1 MKRYVIHILIG
12 MALCL
17 QACRGNID
25 TEEMAID
32 MTAASVENTTRALI
46 NSVADLREFCVDG
59 YKEGTSNE
67 QVFMFNKHLVVQNAN
82 SGKWEYSPTRYWDRK
97 GTYYFGAYAPEDITV
112 NRTEDKGV
120 LAISAPNWQT
130 IDGNEKDIVV
140 ATSQGTATYYIDTHY
155 RKVKFDF
162 EHILAQLEVQMVR
175 SSLTSSEY
183 RLTQLTYGSVPAEDK
198 ATPYKFDYALPA
210 YSAMGTAVL
219 GSKEAYSNAT
229 GVVVPSETGS
239 ETDREVTTFKH
250 LVVPFAVDGTDGMTI
265 KVGYYTSFNTTGKE
279 VTVNTGLTAMEA
291 GKRYVLKLT
300 FNSGIDISTSV
311 EVADWITE
319 EYDED
324 DKYNW

>member
-32 MTAASVENTTRALI
+32 MTAASVEGTTRALI
-46 NSVADLREFCVDG
+46 NSVADLHEFCVDG

-67 QVFMFNKHLVVQNAN
+67 QVFNKHLVVQNAN

-112 NRTEDKGV
+112 NRTKDKGV

-140 ATSQGTATYYIDTHY
+140 ATSKGTATYYIDTHY

-162 EHILAQLEVQMVR
+162 EHILAQLEVQIVR
-175 SSLTSSEY
+175 SSLSSSEF
-183 RLTQLTYGSVPAEDK
+183 RLTQLTYGSVPEQNES
-198 ATPYKFDYALPA
+198 TSYNFDYALPA
-210 YSAMGTAVL
+210 HSAMGSAVL
-219 GSKEAYSNAT
+219 GSMVAYSDAT
-229 GVVVPSETGS
+229 GVVVPG
-239 ETDREVTTFKH
+239 ETDSEVAFKH
-250 LVVPFAVDGTDGMTI
+250 LVVPFALTDSKVMTI
-265 KVGYYTSFNTTGKE
+265 TVRYNASFSSKSRE
-279 VTVNTGLTAMEA
+279 VTVGTGLTAMEA

-300 FNSGIDISTSV
+300 FNGGMEISTSL
-311 EVADWITE
+311 EVADWNTE
-319 EYDED
+319 EVEED